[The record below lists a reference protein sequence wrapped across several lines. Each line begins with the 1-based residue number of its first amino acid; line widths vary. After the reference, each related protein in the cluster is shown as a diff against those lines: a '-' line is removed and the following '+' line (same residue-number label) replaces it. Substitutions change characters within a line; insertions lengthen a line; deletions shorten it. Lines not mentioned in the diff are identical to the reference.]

1 MPDLIYGP
9 QTATILALIERA
21 HTLTPDEL
29 TALAAAWDV
38 VARDAAWNARDAA
51 WDAARMNASRHAW
64 DAVIA
69 ARHAAR
75 HAAMTTVRDAAGD
88 VALAAGDAALALAV
102 RDLIPRTA
110 YDALTGPWART
121 IGPVHPDERT
131 SPMPADDPL
140 LDPAAEATL
149 MGVSRAT
156 VSRVRKDPAHPANG
170 DDAEIV
176 SVGTDTYIRA
186 PQSAIIVWWP
196 PRNSG
201 LSVAQWRALRALV
214 HGDENAADLFTPRIR
229 ARLRT
234 KGLIADGAATDT
246 GQRLVTDHER
256 GRSPLTPALAPGG
269 DEPPVIA
276 SINVAVDDDTIT
288 VVAEAHATHAGTAV
302 TATGATTCVLEE
314 GMYVTLVVEAA
325 TATATAR
332 ALDALHAAAAVGT
345 QQEQD

>member
-1 MPDLIYGP
+1 
-9 QTATILALIERA
+9 
-21 HTLTPDEL
+21 
-29 TALAAAWDV
+29 
-38 VARDAAWNARDAA
+38 
-51 WDAARMNASRHAW
+51 
-64 DAVIA
+64 
-69 ARHAAR
+69 
-75 HAAMTTVRDAAGD
+75 
-88 VALAAGDAALALAV
+88 
-102 RDLIPRTA
+102 
-110 YDALTGPWART
+110 
-121 IGPVHPDERT
+121 
-131 SPMPADDPL
+131 MPATDDPL

-156 VSRVRKDPAHPANG
+156 VSRARKDPAHPANS

-186 PQSAIIVWWP
+186 PQSAILAWWP

-201 LSVAQWRALRALV
+201 LSVAQWTALKALV
-214 HGDENAADLFTPRIR
+214 HGDENAATLLTPRIR

-246 GQRLVTDHER
+246 GRRLVTDHER
-256 GRSPLTPALAPGG
+256 GRSTLTPALASGG
-269 DEPPVIA
+269 DEHPVIA

-288 VVAEAHATHAGTAV
+288 VVAVAHATHAGTAV

-325 TATATAR
+325 TATATER